1 MQVLKPFT
9 FYLLPFTSNNMYA
22 YIDGRLV
29 FKSPAY
35 VVIDAG
41 GVGYHINISLNTY
54 SLLTNTERCKL
65 FTWLHVKEDAHTL
78 YGFADEGERR
88 LFLHLIS
95 IPGIGP
101 NTGRMMLSSVTPVE
115 IQAAIISGN
124 VSLIQRIKGIGPKSA
139 QRVILELQD
148 KLRKEGSETLNTAPA
163 NKTVKEEALAALV
176 MLGFARNTAEKVLEQ
191 EINKNGDTLTV
202 EQLIKFAL
210 KSL

>member
-1 MQVLKPFT
+1 
-9 FYLLPFTSNNMYA
+9 MYA

-54 SLLTNTERCKL
+54 SLLGDAERCKL
-65 FTWLHVKEDAHTL
+65 FTWLHVKEDGHTL

-95 IPGIGP
+95 ISGIGP
-101 NTGRMMLSSVTPVE
+101 NTGRMMLSSITPLE
-115 IQAAIISGN
+115 IQTAIINGN

-148 KLRKEGSETLNTAPA
+148 KLRKEGSETLNTTPIA
-163 NKTVKEEALAALV
+163 KTVKDEALAALV

-191 EINKNGDTLTV
+191 EINKNGGTLTV